1 MRPVLAM
8 PPTVA
13 CFWDAQACPWPVQNS
28 DSVQYIY
35 QKSRFVHLRFRDT
48 SSKHLEASWSAD
60 EACSLVQKSLQ
71 GRRSLVWKT
80 EHPRSA
86 NSPLTFSNSET
97 GGKAWSPPGPYPARH
112 IL

>member
-13 CFWDAQACPWPVQNS
+13 CFWDAQACPWPVQNN

-48 SSKHLEASWSAD
+48 SSKHLEASWSAN
-60 EACSLVQKSLQ
+60 EACSLVQKGLQ
-71 GRRSLVWKT
+71 GRRSLVWKA
-80 EHPRSA
+80 EHPRST
-86 NSPLTFSNSET
+86 NIHLTFSNS
-97 GGKAWSPPGPYPARH
+97 
-112 IL
+112 